1 MNFRTLGFLFLV
13 AVILIFSVSFVAA
26 ARTSDGEGNGNGEP
40 EKNKCMNCKT
50 PPPVQ
55 PLPPTPGKLK
65 CIYYLIF
72 GGAQD
77 NIERHTFRRDFI
89 CIAPEGNP

>member
-26 ARTSDGEGNGNGEP
+26 ARTSDGEEGGDVQP
-40 EKNKCMNCKT
+40 PRKCMNCVKD
-50 PPPVQ
+50 PPVE
-55 PLPPTPGKLK
+55 PKEPVPGKIK
-65 CIYYLIF
+65 CIYYMIF

-77 NIERHTFRRDFI
+77 TIEYHIFRRDNFI
-89 CIAPEGNP
+89 CIAPEGKP